1 MSQSIRDK
9 VLEAVE
15 IEWFDKDHIITCC
28 LKWMSEEQIHN
39 MLRANDLTFPD
50 QYVDGDEEMDEL

>member
-15 IEWFDKDHIITCC
+15 IEWFDRDQVILCC

-39 MLRANDLTFPD
+39 MLRANDLTFPNH
-50 QYVDGDEEMDEL
+50 YIDGDEEMDEL